1 MLEKSLRRELK
12 NQKYKTS
19 FFMKR
24 TFQRKVFFIATD
36 IIAVVFASILSFYLR
51 FDLYFPFYWKLEFV
65 KILGIFIPLLLI
77 INWLLGLYNITWRYV
92 SVTDVIK
99 NIAGVT
105 LAFLIFLGVGL
116 YGIGLKFPFPVY
128 VNIYVFTLIVSG
140 GARSLKRLYQYVL
153 TNLFSKNYPRRRALI
168 VGAGNAGEQIVRDM
182 KRLKDAVAKPV
193 GIIDDDDD
201 KIGTMIHGV
210 KVLGNRNSIPYWVKK
225 LEVEEIVIAIPSAPA
240 REIRKIVNIAK
251 STGVKDIKV
260 LPGTNELVCGN
271 VTIQDI
277 RELSLYDLLGRDPV
291 EIYEE
296 EVESFIKGK
305 RVLIT
310 GAGGSIGS
318 EISKQ
323 VLKFSPSELILL
335 EVDETDLFK
344 LENQLRKDSHD
355 IIISTV
361 VADIKDR
368 EKLDRIFQEYLPE
381 IVFHAAAYKHVPIM
395 EMHPEEA
402 VKNNIFGTKNLA
414 ELSVKYGVKK
424 FVMISTDKAVNPTSV
439 MGATKRVAEY
449 ICQVYNGL
457 SKTEFISVRFGNVL
471 GSRGSV
477 VPIFEEQ
484 IKNGGP
490 VTVTHPEMKRY
501 FMLTSEAVL
510 LVLQAGAMG
519 KGGEVFVLDMGEPVK
534 IIDLA
539 RSMIE
544 LKGLKPDVDILIEF
558 TDPRPGEK
566 LFEELLTAEE
576 GTNSTKHKK
585 IYVAKISEIPN
596 KDFLEE
602 KLSELNRCV
611 KNLDRL
617 CIIKILKELVPT
629 YSPTNNPYW
638 DTNKNVNFSSIS
650 NDNAF

>member
-1 MLEKSLRRELK
+1 
-12 NQKYKTS
+12 
-19 FFMKR
+19 MKR

-65 KILGIFIPLLLI
+65 KTLGIFIPLLLI

-193 GIIDDDDD
+193 GIIDDDED

-225 LEVEEIVIAIPSAPA
+225 LEIEEIVIAIPSAPA
-240 REIRKIVNIAK
+240 KEIRKIVNIAK

-260 LPGTNELVCGN
+260 LPGTNELVNGN
-271 VTIQDI
+271 VTIQDV

-291 EIYEE
+291 EIYED

-305 RVLIT
+305 RILIT

-323 VLKFSPSELILL
+323 VLKFSPSELIFV
-335 EVDETDLFK
+335 EFDETDLFK

-355 IIISTV
+355 VIISPV
-361 VADIKDR
+361 VADIK
-368 EKLDRIFQEYLPE
+368 EQGKLDRIFQEYLPE

-457 SKTEFISVRFGNVL
+457 GKTEFISVRFGNVL

-558 TDPRPGEK
+558 TGPRPGEK

-585 IYVAKISEIPN
+585 IYVAKISEIP
-596 KDFLEE
+596 DRDLLEG
-602 KLSELNRCV
+602 KLRELERCV
-611 KNLDRL
+611 KSLDRL

-629 YSPTNNPYW
+629 YNPANNPYW